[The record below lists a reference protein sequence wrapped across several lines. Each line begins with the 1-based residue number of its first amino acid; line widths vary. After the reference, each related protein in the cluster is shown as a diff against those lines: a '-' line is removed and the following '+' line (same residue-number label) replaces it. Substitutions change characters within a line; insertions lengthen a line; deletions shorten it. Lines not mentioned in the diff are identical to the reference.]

1 MKFSIAED
9 QGQVVQVTIEGC
21 LTQADISPPL
31 DPFRQILGPNVY
43 QRTVLLD
50 MRESNY
56 LDSLCIG
63 WLLSSHKRFRE
74 QGGKLVIHSLQPLA
88 SNVISLLRLNN
99 VFQLASDQ
107 EKALQLVR
115 GEVA

>member
-1 MKFSIAED
+1 MKFSITED
-9 QGQVVQVTIEGC
+9 QGQVAHVTIQGC
-21 LTQADISPPL
+21 LTQPDIAPPL

-56 LDSLCIG
+56 LDSMCIG
-63 WLLSSHKRFRE
+63 WLLTSHKRFRE
-74 QGGKLVIHSLQPLA
+74 QGGRLVIHSLQPLA

-99 VFQLASDQ
+99 VFQLATDS

>member
-1 MKFSIAED
+1 MKFSISAD

-21 LTQADISPPL
+21 LTQPDIAPPL
-31 DPFRQILGPNVY
+31 DPFRQVLGQNVY

-50 MRESNY
+50 MAQSNY
-56 LDSLCIG
+56 LDSMCIG

-74 QGGKLVIHSLQPLA
+74 QGGKLVIHSLQPMA

-99 VFQLASDQ
+99 VFQLATDT
-107 EKALQLVR
+107 ETALQLVR